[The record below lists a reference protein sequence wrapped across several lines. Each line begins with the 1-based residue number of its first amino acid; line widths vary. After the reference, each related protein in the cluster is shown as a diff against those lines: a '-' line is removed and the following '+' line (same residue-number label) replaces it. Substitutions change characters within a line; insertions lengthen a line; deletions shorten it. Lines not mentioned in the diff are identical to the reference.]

1 MAKVRIRKAGPGEK
15 AGYYN
20 STAMFLK
27 KAQDGTEVQSQP
39 AEEGAQDNS
48 KGMLNAYYEYA
59 YDQLMNDVP
68 IPDVY
73 GTMVN
78 KGLPQELASQLI
90 NSLVDELV
98 NRGLMNPEY
107 KRKKEEAEKAEQPEQ
122 EEQPVEEEE
131 ESEVAMPQNQDMRD
145 MEEEDM
151 TDDSFEMARGG
162 FYQEGGENFMDQ
174 YDEMKDNTPVGFDMQ
189 SMIEQTPGV
198 QEGVNLPSLS
208 DYIPDYTGATWENM
222 NALQSQQEEPMQ
234 KMGGFAKKKDFVKN
248 VMSLLKK
255 QEGGEGENQE
265 EPDQTLGKGNPMD
278 TMTEDVQKHKN
289 NFLRAVKEKATTVK
303 TEEMYDKLMKSN
315 DPDMQQLA
323 MQRPQQQQNA
333 FQTGGFTGGDNPLY
347 RFTGGGQEMQ
357 EDPDYYEADFLPEA
371 RYGYSTGNLIRTA
384 QQDGAEAVN
393 ELFVKNP
400 PKVGETNSAYLL
412 RVTGNPGFYNN
423 RSVWDGQKF
432 TGDSGINTG
441 KSGMDIDPGF
451 SINPATNKPWTKE
464 EWEAEKNKIKLE
476 KEAIAKERAWIQ
488 QQMQQRSMNQ
498 GQGQSV
504 NAQGIPIATRRYIP
518 VYGGYSGSGLRSLTP
533 WNPLFSRGQQMGMP
547 FTGMNPYARQ
557 VTKRGLF
564 GRPKQY
570 IDYYT
575 MPGSK
580 GNYEIPNGDILASGN
595 RLIFPN
601 QPRKSETKT
610 SQNKTEAKTERPEID
625 MTGLSMKAK
634 QAIRAG
640 ERKSDRNDR
649 RLARNPEYLIGSGK
663 TPMSNEEY
671 MARINASKREGAV
684 YDVPG
689 LPSEQSDYMR
699 SQLQMPEKNNPFTG
713 EEIYDPYEGAAN
725 PEMRYGGNL
734 NRFIPKAQVGINT
747 TPVAPTNPDLAL
759 GDKAGFLGNVTQGSD
774 TSWGAMNSFSKP
786 TPTSPEVQAFNS
798 NPANNMAV
806 EPMDDDLTSCTPE
819 QKRDTTSKCYCS
831 PEARKNPQD
840 KRCFEGKTVGVKYDQ
855 KMNFDGEAA
864 VNALNAGVRGITG
877 LINKSDQNRQER
889 QMYDNLSSDNLY
901 ASQSTKKRGDWSD
914 LGSMSGQFRFDQQG
928 QDRSGFSSYGKFGG
942 YMQEG
947 GNTYTQGDEV
957 YMSDEDIQNFM
968 ANGGEIEYLED

>member
-20 STAMFLK
+20 STALFLK
-27 KAQDGTEVQSQP
+27 KAQDGAEVQSQP
-39 AEEGAQDNS
+39 ASEGAQDNS

-59 YDQLMNDVP
+59 YDQLINDVP
-68 IPDVY
+68 VPDVF

-90 NSLVDELV
+90 NTLVEELV
-98 NRGLMNPEY
+98 SRGLMNPEY
-107 KRKKEEAEKAEQPEQ
+107 KRRKEEAEEAEQPEQ
-122 EEQPVEEEE
+122 EAQPAEEEQQ
-131 ESEVAMPQNQDMRD
+131 ESEVAMPQNQDMQD
-145 MEEEDM
+145 MEEQEI

-222 NALQSQQEEPMQ
+222 NALQSQQEEPVQ

-323 MQRPQQQQNA
+323 MQIPQQEQPA
-333 FQTGGFTGGDNPLY
+333 FQTGGFTGGEDPLY
-347 RFTGGGQEMQ
+347 KFIGGGQEFQ
-357 EDPDYYEADFLPEA
+357 ENPDYYEADFLPEA
-371 RYGYSTGNLIRTA
+371 RKGMESKRPKMSRKEM
-384 QQDGAEAVN
+384 EA
-393 ELFVKNP
+393 
-400 PKVGETNSAYLL
+400 
-412 RVTGNPGFYNN
+412 
-423 RSVWDGQKF
+423 
-432 TGDSGINTG
+432 
-441 KSGMDIDPGF
+441 M
-451 SINPATNKPWTKE
+451 
-464 EWEAEKNKIKLE
+464 
-476 KEAIAKERAWIQ
+476 IQ
-488 QQMQQRSMNQ
+488 QQLMLRNQQAR
-498 GQGQSV
+498 
-504 NAQGIPIATRRYIP
+504 AQGIPIATPVYRP

-533 WNPLFSRGQQMGMP
+533 WNPLFSRSQQMSMP
-547 FTGMNPYARQ
+547 FNGMSPYARQ
-557 VTKRGLF
+557 VTKRGIF
-564 GRPKQY
+564 GRPKEY

-575 MPGSK
+575 MPGGK
-580 GNYEIPNGDILASGN
+580 GTPEIPNGEILASGN

-601 QPRKSETKT
+601 EPRKEEAKT
-610 SQNKTEAKTERPEID
+610 SKNKTEAKTERPEID

-640 ERKSDRNDR
+640 ERKSERNDR
-649 RLARNPEYLIGSGK
+649 RLARHPEYLIGSGK

-671 MARINASKREGAV
+671 MDRINASKREGAV

-689 LPSEQSDYMR
+689 LPNEQSDYMR
-699 SQLQMPEKNNPFTG
+699 SQLQMPEENNPFTG
-713 EEIYDPYEGAAN
+713 EELYAPYEGAAN

-747 TPVAPTNPDLAL
+747 TPVVPTNPDLAL

-774 TSWGAMNSFSKP
+774 TSWGAMSSFSKP
-786 TPTSPEVQAFNS
+786 TPTSPEVKAYNED
-798 NPANNMAV
+798 PANNMTV
-806 EPMDDDLTSCTPE
+806 EPETNDLTSCTPE

-840 KRCFEGKTVGVKYDQ
+840 KRCFEGNTVGVKYKQ
-855 KMNFDGEAA
+855 KMGFDGEAA
-864 VNALNAGVRGITG
+864 VNVLNAGVRGITG
-877 LINKSDQNRQER
+877 LINKSDQNRQEK

-901 ASQSTKKRGDWSD
+901 AAQGTKHRGDWSD
-914 LGSMSGQFRFDQQG
+914 LGSMAGQFRFDQQG
-928 QDRSGFSSYGKFGG
+928 QDRSGFSSYGKYGG
-942 YMQEG
+942 YMQTG
-947 GNTYTQGDEV
+947 GVTYAQGDEV
-957 YMSDEDIQNFM
+957 YMSDSDIQNFM